1 MSSQANIVDLFGGG
15 MMNTGA
21 NQLGDAA
28 GQANTKASDD
38 LLQLGNPF
46 ADMFGGA
53 APAQPVVGGQ
63 AMPGNS
69 NGGGNGALWSMGNGK
84 SKT

>member
-1 MSSQANIVDLFGGG
+1 
-15 MMNTGA
+15 MNASA

-53 APAQPVVGGQ
+53 APAQPVAGGQ
-63 AMPGNS
+63 AAPGNT
-69 NGGGNGALWSMGNGK
+69 NGGNGALWSMGNGGK
-84 SKT
+84 